1 MFPDPK
7 YAGYSENCVEG
18 EGKSRKEKKK
28 EREMRHDF
36 AMLVLRVREHL
47 VKKECFFWAL
57 PESGQF
63 VQNFFIHKTSFRSK
77 AA

>member
-47 VKKECFFWAL
+47 VKKECFFLGIARIRAICAK
-57 PESGQF
+57 
-63 VQNFFIHKTSFRSK
+63 FFHT
-77 AA
+77 